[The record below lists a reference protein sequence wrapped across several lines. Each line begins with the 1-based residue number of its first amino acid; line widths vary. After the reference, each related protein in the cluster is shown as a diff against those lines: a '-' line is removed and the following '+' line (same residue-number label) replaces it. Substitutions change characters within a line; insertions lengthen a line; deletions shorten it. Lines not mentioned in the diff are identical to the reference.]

1 MLKTRFI
8 IHEFENWLSTFLDF
22 EKKIEVLGELSL
34 DSIVEINNYVDEYDF
49 VIEII
54 INKREI
60 K

>member
-8 IHEFENWLSTFLDF
+8 VHEFEEWLFTLLDF